1 MKKRSG
7 RIRAFCKAK
16 LTDLKLHWKTPPEK
30 KYVPYREIAAYSVGG
45 AGVYFIISM
54 VGLIALN
61 AGSMIVGAS
70 IGITALDLQTMNVAA
85 TLVGLVFAPMRAMLF
100 DNTRSPMGK
109 FRPYLLCM
117 GLPTAFLGTLLVYL
131 PYESMA
137 YREKAVAV
145 FVVYTLLQ
153 IFSPFYSAAYAGL
166 VQVMSPNSSERAWII
181 EISSVIYSFA
191 PTVINP
197 VLPLIGP
204 LDDLRTYRIA
214 FPVFCIVG
222 VAVSMLCVFGT
233 HERIIVP
240 KRYVQKVG
248 FWEGFRKVSRNK
260 YFWIIN
266 LSSWLSFLSG
276 GYGYLFQWIF
286 YYGMNNPGLYALMV
300 VIRGEAATPG
310 MLLGAPLANRLG
322 KRRICLLSLSA
333 QVLCLVLMLVCFR
346 SYVLVFIMIY
356 LKDMFSA
363 LSIIYL
369 PAMKA
374 DVMEYQ
380 QYKTGDRLEG
390 FIEQSGVLL
399 GNAIALVTGYAIPLI
414 LQRFGL
420 TNNYD
425 QLFDA
430 EFRNPIVYAMIAASI
445 AGTVLSLI
453 PFLFYDLSEQKR
465 ENMIRVLKIR
475 ALFTDYSHNELSDE
489 TLCDAVEEIH
499 AAEETLRQPVEKDS
513 KTAKA
518 AQEAAQ
524 LTLAELHKFSEPA
537 MLERLE
543 RAQALVSAGI
553 DGLRQFDPQLLHEAC
568 ALSKETKEQRT
579 VRCEAVREARAL
591 QKSAVR
597 LSRYFPAGTALP
609 SEQAVADAYALP
621 EATSDEKRRKRRA
634 IRRAERAMSRLEL
647 AAAPYMAA
655 KRLLKERDAYAAW
668 DELEARYR
676 TLKAAKGNA

>member
-1 MKKRSG
+1 MKEKLARF
-7 RIRAFCKAK
+7 AALCKEKAGN
-16 LTDLKLHWKTPPEK
+16 LRRYWKTPPEK
-30 KYVPYREIAAYSVGG
+30 KYVSYREIAAYSVGG
-45 AGVYFIISM
+45 AGVYFIVTM
-54 VGLIALN
+54 VGLIVLN

-100 DNTRSPMGK
+100 DNTRSSMGK
-109 FRPYLLCM
+109 FRPYLLSM

-131 PYESMA
+131 PYESMS
-137 YREKAVAV
+137 YRDKAISV

-181 EISSVIYSFA
+181 EVSSIIYSAA
-191 PTVINP
+191 PTIINP

-214 FPVFCIVG
+214 FPVFCLLG

-233 HERIIVP
+233 RERIIVP
-240 KRYVQKVG
+240 KRYVPRVG
-248 FWEGFRKVSRNK
+248 FWEGFKKVSHNK

-266 LSSWLSFLSG
+266 LSTWLNFLAG

-286 YYGMNNPGLYALMV
+286 YYGMNNAGLYSLMV

-310 MLLGAPLANRLG
+310 MLLGAPLANKLG
-322 KRRICLLSLSA
+322 KRRICLLSMAA
-333 QVLCLVLMLVCFR
+333 QVVCLVLMLVCYK
-346 SYVLVFIMIY
+346 SYTLVFIMIY

-414 LQRFGL
+414 LQRYGL
-420 TNNYD
+420 TNNYED
-425 QLFDA
+425 LFNA
-430 EFRNPIVYAMIAASI
+430 EFRNPIVYAMIAAAI
-445 AGTVLSLI
+445 AGTVLSLL
-453 PFLFYDLSEQKR
+453 PFLFYDLSEEKR
-465 ENMIRVLKIR
+465 QNMIRVLKIR
-475 ALFTDYSHNELSDE
+475 ALFTDDRNGELSDE
-489 TLCDAVEEIH
+489 ALCDTVEEVY
-499 AAEETLRQPVEKDS
+499 AAY
-513 KTAKA
+513 A
-518 AQEAAQ
+518 AQKETAGKTDKASAAKREAAQ
-524 LTLAELHKFSEPA
+524 MTIAELEKFSTDE
-537 MLERLE
+537 MRERVA
-543 RAQALVSAGI
+543 RAQRLVEAGLA
-553 DGLRQFDPQLLHEAC
+553 GLRQFDRRLLTDAC
-568 ALSKETKEQRT
+568 AMPRDTKEQR
-579 VRCEAVREARAL
+579 RARKAAVLEARAL
-591 QKSAVR
+591 QKSAALLQKR
-597 LSRYFPAGTALP
+597 FPEG
-609 SEQAVADAYALP
+609 AVVPTEADVEKAYALP
-621 EATSDEKRRKRRA
+621 ETTRAERRAKRRA
-634 IRRAERAMSRLEL
+634 RSAAERAMHRLTV

-655 KRLLKERDAYAAW
+655 KKLLEERDAYSRW
-668 DELEARYR
+668 PELEARYR
-676 TLKAAKGNA
+676 QLKA